1 MSARRSA
8 LCVLGLVAALE
19 GCTSPQVARDDAHE
33 SVRRDLDT
41 RLGTLPHDEP
51 GVVAEAR
58 VRALL
63 EGGVDE
69 DEAVRIA
76 LLANRSITASYAEL
90 GLHSADLAQASLWA
104 NPILDV
110 GLLFFDDGTEIDL
123 GLSQSFVDVF
133 LRPGRTAVAEHE
145 LEAAR
150 ARVARGIVAHAFR
163 TRRAHVSAVAARTRV
178 EMETRRAAAAES
190 AVDLAR
196 RLHDAGSFTARE
208 VALEEAELA
217 VRLLERSAAESAFL
231 AIREELTR
239 ELGLWGDAANYE
251 IAGALRADPASGLDL
266 ERVES
271 RAISASLDLAERR
284 AHAAALARAAG
295 VATLE
300 ARLPGASL
308 GVGAMKD
315 HDTSDWGVGPRGS
328 IGIPLGDSGG
338 ARRFAAESALAVA
351 EADHYARAVLVR
363 SYARTFRDRLRALDA
378 DARFARDVHVPAERR
393 VVEETLRNYNAMQV
407 GAFDVLRAQGIE
419 IGAERHA
426 LALLAEAWK
435 ARLDLEELYAG
446 RANDERIEVD
456 GQASARLAART
467 AQGGH

>member
-1 MSARRSA
+1 MCAVGLAIA
-8 LCVLGLVAALE
+8 LAA
-19 GCTSPQVARDDAHE
+19 CTSPQSARDDALDR
-33 SVRRDLDT
+33 VRGDLDA

-51 GVVAEAR
+51 GVVSEAR

-90 GLHSADLAQASLWA
+90 GVFSADLAQSSLWA

-110 GLLFFDDGTEIDL
+110 GFLFFDDGTEIDL

-133 LRPGRTAVAEHE
+133 LRPGRTEVAEHE
-145 LEAAR
+145 LDAAR
-150 ARVARGIVAHAFR
+150 ARVARTIVAHAFR
-163 TRRAHVSAVAARTRV
+163 TRRAHVGALAARARV
-178 EMETRRAAAAES
+178 DMETRRAAATES
-190 AVDLAR
+190 AVDLSR

-217 VRLLERSAAESAFL
+217 ARLLERSAAESAYL
-231 AIREELTR
+231 AAREELTR

-251 IAGALRADPASGLDL
+251 IAGALRADPGAGLDL

-271 RAISASLDLAERR
+271 RAIGASLDLAERR
-284 AHAAALARAAG
+284 AHASALARSAG
-295 VATLE
+295 LATLE
-300 ARLPGASL
+300 ARVPNASL

-328 IGIPLGDSGG
+328 IGIPLADGGG
-338 ARRFAAESALAVA
+338 ARQFAAESRLAAA
-351 EADHYARAVLVR
+351 EAEHYARAVEIR
-363 SYARTFRDRLRALDA
+363 SYARTFRDRLRSLEA
-378 DARFARDVHVPAERR
+378 DARFAREVHVPAERR

-407 GAFDVLRAQGIE
+407 GAFDVLRAQGVE

-426 LALLAEAWK
+426 VALLAEAWK
-435 ARLDLEELYAG
+435 ARLDLEELLAG
-446 RANDERIEVD
+446 RANDERIAAD
-456 GQASARLAART
+456 GHASARLAART
-467 AQGGH
+467 TQGGH